1 VRTLINPISPK
12 VDDHVVSIDHHIS
25 NYMNRTWNHKE
36 SKSFNP
42 KQTTCYIIFFKY
54 LILFIYIFYYQ
65 NIIPTFY
72 RKLGPKDI
80 VFTDSMDKLDL
91 IILTTR
97 VATFPF
103 LRRATLDITH
113 ISGKNGHDQS
123 KREKRKKKKRKKKRA
138 KNQLA

>member
-1 VRTLINPISPK
+1 M
-12 VDDHVVSIDHHIS
+12 DYCH
-25 NYMNRTWNHKE
+25 
-36 SKSFNP
+36 
-42 KQTTCYIIFFKY
+42 IIFFKY

-65 NIIPTFY
+65 KIIPTFY

-123 KREKRKKKKRKKKRA
+123 KREKRKKKEKKGK
-138 KNQLA
+138 KSTSLTDKTKETWTQE